1 MDSGPLHYATYF
13 DRHYLSRGLALYRS
27 LVRHSPPFVFWVL
40 CLDEDTRRTL
50 ESLRLEH
57 VRLIPLADL
66 EADDPGLA
74 AIRATRTPVE
84 YYWTCGPAFLLYLFR
99 YWPEIHLLAYMD
111 ADLFFFG
118 DPIPIYDELADNSI
132 LLIEQRMSASVPEL
146 TKQKGIFNVGLLV
159 FRRTSPSLACLE
171 RWREQCIEWCYD
183 RVEPLRFGDQKY
195 LDDWPER
202 FEGVTILRNRAA
214 ALGPWNV
221 GDYQFRFASGR
232 VIVGEIPLIFY
243 HFNRLRVITNWLYE
257 PNLWQFGQRLEP
269 TVKRYIYAAYA
280 RGLRD
285 ARKSIR
291 AAGGEVDAIDNV
303 RLEQSAVRLFANM
316 VRHHSFLIATESVV
330 V

>member
-1 MDSGPLHYATYF
+1 MDPGPLHYATYF
-13 DRHYLSRGLALYRS
+13 DRHYLGRGLALYQS
-27 LVRHSPPFVFWVL
+27 LIRHSPPFVLWIL

-50 ESLRLEH
+50 ASLGLEH
-57 VRLIPLADL
+57 VELIPLADL
-66 EADDPGLA
+66 ERDDPGLA
-74 AIRATRTPVE
+74 AVRETRKPFE

-99 YWPEIHLLAYMD
+99 HQAEIRLLAYMD

-118 DPIPIYDELADNSI
+118 DPTPIYDELADNSI

-146 TKQKGIFNVGLLV
+146 TKQKGIYNVGLLA
-159 FRRTSPSLACLE
+159 FRRTTSSLACLQ

-202 FEGVTILRNRAA
+202 FEGVAILRNRGS

-221 GDYQFRFASGR
+221 GSYRLRF
-232 VIVGEIPLIFY
+232 VGGSVSVDGVPLIFY

-257 PNLWQFGQRLEP
+257 PNLWQFGQGLEP
-269 TVKRYIYAAYA
+269 TVKRYIYGAYA

-291 AAGGEVDAIDNV
+291 AAGEDVDAVDNL
-303 RLEQSAVRLFANM
+303 RLEQKVFRLLANM
-316 VRHHSFLIATESVV
+316 VRHQSFLIATETFIV
-330 V
+330 